1 MANTEAVLL
10 KQFVVIGLGRFGASI
25 AKTLYG
31 LGYDVLGIDSSE
43 EIVQAMADSIT
54 HAVEADATD
63 ENTLKALG
71 VRNFDVGIVSIGQDI
86 QASILVTLILKELG
100 IKFVVAKAQSELHG
114 KVLYKIGADRVVFP
128 ERDMGVRVAHNL
140 VSSNILDYIEL
151 SPDFSIVEIEAIS
164 EWFDKSLKD
173 LDMRVR
179 HGLNV
184 MAIKRNEEVIVS
196 PKADDIIRAGDI
208 LVVVGQNKDIEKLE
222 KNV

>member
-1 MANTEAVLL
+1 L
-10 KQFVVIGLGRFGASI
+10 KQFVVIGLGRFGSSI
-25 AKTLYG
+25 ARTLYN
-31 LGYDVLGIDSSE
+31 LGYDVLGIDSNE
-43 EIVQAMADSIT
+43 EIVQSMADSIT

-86 QASILVTLILKELG
+86 QASILITLILKEMG
-100 IKFVVAKAQSELHG
+100 IKFVVAKAQNELHG

-151 SPDFSIVEIEAIS
+151 SPDFSIVEIAAIP
-164 EWFDKSLKD
+164 EWFDKSLKE
-173 LDMRVR
+173 LDMRVK

-196 PKADDIIRAGDI
+196 PKADDIIFEGDI

-222 KNV
+222 KHV